1 MKNFE
6 IDITAI
12 EEAVE
17 NAGAVFSIAQLQ
29 KKLGNKSAA
38 FTGRLR
44 RILDGDDRFFSDG
57 DDFYVRDSIFENTEF
72 LITPDSWEICEKIL
86 VPGHRFSPYLEREF
100 FPSDAELFYDGKKL
114 PKREITAP
122 FGKIFHYHTLL
133 GADTVADH
141 LVAESPN
148 NTGLL
153 YNASPTS
160 QVTFTVFDLAGIID
174 DFSEGDALAAK
185 VTDYCEGTIEIRV
198 VKADS
203 RHDSAR
209 RSWIAAMDK
218 AVGQVVEQFEEYLD
232 IPDQLAWAL
241 FYGRNE
247 LLVPAAGLDEYIT
260 YSRNVAI
267 STDGDH
273 AVLKLAGSAAIQD
286 DENGSGSD
294 GSDVFSLSKGAL
306 DPQKMF
312 RELGSTLTP
321 VEIDA
326 FILDCCYAR
335 ESDFDDFFRR
345 LFGEVTPEYADDA
358 QRAALLNYLEE
369 KFENL
374 FENYNRADDEPK
386 AELRSMIL
394 EAVSGRMEF
403 MVQAANLDEVPDSKA
418 MQEIAGIAHHLEH
431 ILEALNSPR
440 YTPQE
445 DELRQLAER
454 AEELIDEQEKQI
466 SMLLKQ

>member
-6 IDITAI
+6 IDISAI
-12 EEAVE
+12 EEAIE
-17 NAGAVFSIAQLQ
+17 NAGSSFTISQLQ

-57 DDFYVRDSIFENTEF
+57 DNFCTRDSVFEGKEF

-86 VPGHRFSPYLEREF
+86 VPGHRFSPFLEREF
-100 FPSDAELFYDGKKL
+100 FPSDAELVFNGKTL

-148 NTGLL
+148 NTGLI
-153 YNASPTS
+153 YNATQTS
-160 QVTFTVFDLAGIID
+160 QVTLTVFDLAGVID
-174 DFSEGDALAAK
+174 DFSDGDALAVK
-185 VTDYCEGTIEIRV
+185 VKDFYDGVLEVRTL
-198 VKADS
+198 KAES

-209 RSWIAAMDK
+209 RSWITAMDK
-218 AVGQVVEQFEEYLD
+218 AMKRVIEQFEEYLD
-232 IPDQLAWAL
+232 IPDQLSWAL
-241 FYGRNE
+241 YYGKDE
-247 LLVPAAGLDEYIT
+247 LFNSACSLDEYIT
-260 YSRNVAI
+260 FSRNIYI

-273 AVLKLAGSAAIQD
+273 AVLASSAMVSTS
-286 DENGSGSD
+286 DEESDAEGD

-306 DPQKMF
+306 DPQKML
-312 RELGSTLTP
+312 RELGSILSQ

-335 ESDFDDFFRR
+335 ETDFDDFFRR

-369 KFENL
+369 KFENQ
-374 FENYNRADDEPK
+374 FENYNRSDDEPK

-394 EAVSGRMEF
+394 EAVSARMEF
-403 MVQAANLDEVPDSKA
+403 MLQLSTLDKVPESSA

-440 YTPQE
+440 YTPHE
-445 DELRQLAER
+445 DELRQLSER
-454 AEELIDEQEKQI
+454 AEELIEEQEKQI
-466 SMLLKQ
+466 SQLLKQ

>member
-6 IDITAI
+6 IDISAI
-12 EEAVE
+12 EEAIE
-17 NAGAVFSIAQLQ
+17 NAGTSFNISQLQ

-44 RILDGDDRFFSDG
+44 RILDGDDRFFADG
-57 DDFYVRDSIFENTEF
+57 DDFFTRESIFEGKEF
-72 LITPDSWEICEKIL
+72 LVTPDSWEICEKIL
-86 VPGHRFSPYLEREF
+86 VPGHRFSPFLEREF
-100 FPSDAELFYDGKKL
+100 FPSDAELVYNGKAL
-114 PKREITAP
+114 GKREITAP

-148 NTGLL
+148 NTALL

-160 QVTFTVFDLAGIID
+160 QVTFTVFDLAGVTD
-174 DFSEGDALAAK
+174 DFSEGDALAVK
-185 VTDYCEGTIEIRV
+185 VVDYTEGVLEIRK
-198 VKADS
+198 VKAQN
-203 RHDSAR
+203 RQDSAR

-218 AVGQVVEQFEEYLD
+218 AVKKVVEQFEEYLD

-241 FYGRNE
+241 FYAREE
-247 LLVPAAGLDEYIT
+247 LFTPASSLDEYIT
-260 YSRNVAI
+260 YSSNVVI

-273 AVLKLAGSAAIQD
+273 AVLTLNALSSNYGDEQD
-286 DENGSGSD
+286 EKSD
-294 GSDVFSLSKGAL
+294 GSDVFSLSKGEL
-306 DPQKMF
+306 DPQKML
-312 RELGSTLTP
+312 RELGSILSP
-321 VEIDA
+321 AEIDA

-335 ESDFDDFFRR
+335 ETDFDDFFRR

-369 KFENL
+369 KFENH
-374 FENYNRADDEPK
+374 FENYNRSDDEPK

-394 EAVSGRMEF
+394 EAVTSRMEF
-403 MVQAANLDEVPDSKA
+403 MVQVSALEKVPDSKA

-440 YTPQE
+440 YTPHE
-445 DELRQLAER
+445 DELRQLSQR
-454 AEELIDEQEKQI
+454 AEELVDAQEEQ
-466 SMLLKQ
+466 MALLLKQ

>member
-1 MKNFE
+1 MKNIE
-6 IDITAI
+6 IDISFIEQAI
-12 EEAVE
+12 E
-17 NAGAVFSIAQLQ
+17 NAGASFSIGQLQ

-44 RILDGDDRFFSDG
+44 RILDGDDRFFSEE
-57 DDFYVRDSIFENTEF
+57 DDFFARESIFENKEF

-86 VPGHRFSPYLEREF
+86 VPGHRFSPFLEREF
-100 FPSDAELFYDGKKL
+100 FPSDAELIYDGKAL
-114 PKREITAP
+114 AKREITAP

-160 QVTFTVFDLAGIID
+160 QVTFTVVDLAGVID
-174 DFSEGDALAAK
+174 DFSEGDALAVK
-185 VTDYCEGTIEIRV
+185 VIDYTEGVLEARV
-198 VKADS
+198 VKARS
-203 RHDSAR
+203 RQDSAR

-218 AVGQVVEQFEEYLD
+218 AVKKVVEQFEEYLD

-241 FYGRNE
+241 FYAREE
-247 LLVPAAGLDEYIT
+247 LLAPEASLDEYIT
-260 YSRNVAI
+260 YSSSVVI

-273 AVLKLAGSAAIQD
+273 AVLTLSAMASNYD
-286 DENGSGSD
+286 DENDESGD
-294 GSDVFSLSKGAL
+294 GSDLFSLSKGEL

-312 RELGSTLTP
+312 RELGSILSP

-335 ESDFDDFFRR
+335 ETDFDDFFRR

-369 KFENL
+369 KFENQ
-374 FENYNRADDEPK
+374 FENYNRSDDEPK

-394 EAVSGRMEF
+394 EAVSARMEF
-403 MVQAANLDEVPDSKA
+403 MVKAATLEEVPDSKA
-418 MQEIAGIAHHLEH
+418 MQEIAGIAHSLEH

-440 YTPQE
+440 YTPHE
-445 DELRQLAER
+445 DELRQLTER

-466 SMLLKQ
+466 SALLKQ

>member
-57 DDFYVRDSIFENTEF
+57 DDFYARDSIFENTEF

-185 VTDYCEGTIEIRV
+185 VTDYYEGIIEIRV

-273 AVLKLAGSAAIQD
+273 AVLKLAGSAAVQD
-286 DENGSGSD
+286 DENGSDSD